1 MPRTR
6 QVVKNQDVT
15 HKESLLPEKRELPVE
30 MFQTYKEIYEK
41 TRQELVNQ
49 KKIQIVNIKLM
60 MKQTRLAIPITARN
74 KTSKE
79 LREKKMNWN
88 TISSLNHCSVLNS
101 IVHTEDPY
109 VKKKSSDDGYLTSDS
124 ATENSGGRRKT
135 RSSSRTRSS
144 SSGSNRISRSMMR
157 NIPSVTSTAIKSNRK
172 SRSASRTNTISRKI
186 QNKFTTPIN
195 NKKLENFGM
204 VTPKMKPNT
213 PSVVLRRPQQ
223 GEIAISLSGSPL
235 MTTAMVSET
244 TANVNIPLAD
254 GRMINIQ
261 PMRGIRQ
268 SQIPDLDP
276 EIQKQLRTL
285 RDNLDKVCQYSK
297 IK

>member
-109 VKKKSSDDGYLTSDS
+109 VKKKSSDDG
-124 ATENSGGRRKT
+124 GRRKT

-144 SSGSNRISRSMMR
+144 SSGSNRTSRSMMR